1 MYEDIRTI
9 LYLLYKIVPDEWD
22 SIQVGCIKKINDSVG
37 VIIRTVHDQNGKCEF
52 ELNEL
57 KSKSMYSENEINS
70 ALATITMICKRLLK
84 TNKNV
89 NEFTIDATIYGDVNI
104 IVKEAKPTEPII
116 DKIKEVTKKALET
129 VKEIGE
135 KLHNE
140 SYEDMDFVNKY
151 DYISEAVEPLKWFFV
166 KPLQNLEFIDE
177 FERTYHC
184 KLQTDFKELF
194 YQNNGGAPSKPV
206 FKLMFVG
213 KFTVLNLLSF
223 NDKKYH
229 KGEELVT
236 DVLKYIREHNK
247 NYKLLPFANAGMNQ
261 YVCLNEHYEVVVFNT
276 ERNKIYKVAKDIKK
290 FLQMLRQ

>member
-9 LYLLYKIVPDEWD
+9 LYLLYKIIPDEWD

-57 KSKSMYSENEINS
+57 KTKSMYSKNEINS

-84 TNKNV
+84 TNKNI

-104 IVKEAKPTEPII
+104 IVKESEQTEPII

-129 VKEIGE
+129 VNEIGE

-151 DYISEAVEPLKWFFV
+151 DYITEAVEPLKWYFV

-177 FERTYHC
+177 FERIYHC

-229 KGEELVT
+229 KGEELVS

-261 YVCLNEHYEVVVFNT
+261 YVCLNEHYEIVLFNT
-276 ERNKIYKVAKDIKK
+276 DRNKIYKVAKDIKK